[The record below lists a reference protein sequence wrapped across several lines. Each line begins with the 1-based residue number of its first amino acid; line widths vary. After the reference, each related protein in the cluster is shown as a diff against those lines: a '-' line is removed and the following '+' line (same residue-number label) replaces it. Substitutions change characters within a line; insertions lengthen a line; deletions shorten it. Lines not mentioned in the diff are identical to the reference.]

1 MIKTFNKSTRC
12 HCMTKDGFI
21 CKVKKLNLYVVNNK
35 YYCRIHFNYNFVK
48 FIIIIQKY
56 WRSYYCRKKVNNIY
70 KNLPYDLQEKILWY
84 VREEYNYIRLTE
96 SINKIIKKRTYDL
109 HKISTLEERYL
120 IRSLRDYTTYIIS
133 FPLYLDDENLEKI
146 YLDVINN
153 YSFIVSTCNLLNKYK
168 YWDYIK
174 CNTLQNSLDN
184 ILALIEII
192 FDYNINLNNDYN
204 NDDYKIILNSLKT
217 ILYKSLWSS
226 EC

>member
-1 MIKTFNKSTRC
+1 
-12 HCMTKDGFI
+12 
-21 CKVKKLNLYVVNNK
+21 
-35 YYCRIHFNYNFVK
+35 
-48 FIIIIQKY
+48 
-56 WRSYYCRKKVNNIY
+56 
-70 KNLPYDLQEKILWY
+70 
-84 VREEYNYIRLTE
+84 
-96 SINKIIKKRTYDL
+96 
-109 HKISTLEERYL
+109 
-120 IRSLRDYTTYIIS
+120 
-133 FPLYLDDENLEKI
+133 NLEKI

-192 FDYNINLNNDYN
+192 FDYNINLNDGNDN
-204 NDDYKIILNSLKT
+204 YKIILNNLKT